1 MRNKALAALAAA
13 ALAAA
18 GLFVPG
24 AAAGAPARHGYEPVL
39 NPADFVRS
47 ITNPYLPFPVGR
59 TLIYRGIK
67 DGVTQ
72 TEDLL
77 VLSRARG
84 GVLPVRLVQ
93 TTLPELLEDAR
104 RRHGLRY
111 GRAARVSFEAAA
123 CAVRVD
129 PVWFRQAVDNLLDNA
144 LRHTPAGGRVRVRA
158 GVQGDV
164 LTVVVEDTGPGF
176 DEALLRTAF
185 EPFVRSGGGPEGP
198 RESAGLGLAVVRT
211 IARAHGGRVRAQNR
225 PEGGARVTME
235 LNTGLTAGR
244 PPGRDGPRPCARE
257 PSAPQP

>member
-84 GVLPVRLVQ
+84 GVLPIRLVQ

-104 RRHGLRY
+104 RRHSLRY
-111 GRAARVSFEAAA
+111 SQGAAVGFQAAA
-123 CAVRVD
+123 CVVRVD

-144 LRHTPAGGRVRVRA
+144 LRHTPPDGRVEVRA

-164 LTVVVEDTGPGF
+164 LSVVVEDTGPGF
-176 DEALLRTAF
+176 GEALGTAF
-185 EPFVRSGGGPEGP
+185 EPFARSGAVAEGP
-198 RESAGLGLAVVRT
+198 GASAGLGLAVVSA
-211 IARAHGGRVRAQNR
+211 IARAHGGSVRAQNR
-225 PEGGARVTME
+225 PGGGARVTME
-235 LNTGLTAGR
+235 MDVGLA
-244 PPGRDGPRPCARE
+244 RD
-257 PSAPQP
+257 QPACP